1 MLKYQIEESLF
12 IASSIAESCSMSIT
26 KSNVQRL
33 MKDFEVEWWF
43 APVDSISDI
52 GSAELITN
60 LLILQRQ
67 AAFESRV
74 TPSEVINASID
85 VTDGSLVFTFDTP
98 LKGST
103 RRTLGRAFYRNN
115 SLYVLWISSLSN
127 IVDGQYGGT
136 LKQIQSSFK
145 LIWLWYDVLNSRVWI
160 VSLEYITV
168 TSLRHGVR
176 QISWSF
182 DTLIAALLSVWWWCS
197 YLSYRLLT
205 IIRRCR
211 L

>member
-1 MLKYQIEESLF
+1 MLLPPTWIITTKSTPTPSMLKYQIEESVF
-12 IASSIAESCSMSIT
+12 IASSIVESCSMSVT

-33 MKDFEVEWWF
+33 LKDFEVEWWF
-43 APVDSISDI
+43 APIDSISDI

-74 TPSEVINASID
+74 TPSEVISASID

-103 RRTLGRAFYRNN
+103 RRTLGRAFYRNK

-136 LKQIQSSFK
+136 LKQIQNSFK
-145 LIWLWYDVLNSRVWI
+145 LI
-160 VSLEYITV
+160 
-168 TSLRHGVR
+168 
-176 QISWSF
+176 
-182 DTLIAALLSVWWWCS
+182 
-197 YLSYRLLT
+197 
-205 IIRRCR
+205 
-211 L
+211 

>member
-1 MLKYQIEESLF
+1 M
-12 IASSIAESCSMSIT
+12 
-26 KSNVQRL
+26 
-33 MKDFEVEWWF
+33 
-43 APVDSISDI
+43 
-52 GSAELITN
+52 N

-103 RRTLGRAFYRNN
+103 RRTLGRAFYRNK

-127 IVDGQYGGT
+127 IVEGQYGGT

-145 LIWLWYDVLNSRVWI
+145 LI
-160 VSLEYITV
+160 
-168 TSLRHGVR
+168 
-176 QISWSF
+176 
-182 DTLIAALLSVWWWCS
+182 
-197 YLSYRLLT
+197 
-205 IIRRCR
+205 
-211 L
+211 

>member
-1 MLKYQIEESLF
+1 MLLPPTWIIITKSTPTPSMLKYQIEESLF

-33 MKDFEVEWWF
+33 LKDFEVEWWF

-145 LIWLWYDVLNSRVWI
+145 LI
-160 VSLEYITV
+160 
-168 TSLRHGVR
+168 
-176 QISWSF
+176 
-182 DTLIAALLSVWWWCS
+182 
-197 YLSYRLLT
+197 
-205 IIRRCR
+205 
-211 L
+211 

>member
-1 MLKYQIEESLF
+1 LLLPPTWIITTKSTPTPSMLKYQIEESVF
-12 IASSIAESCSMSIT
+12 IASSIVESCSMSVT

-33 MKDFEVEWWF
+33 LKDFEVEWWF
-43 APVDSISDI
+43 APIDSISDI

-74 TPSEVINASID
+74 TPSEVISASID

-103 RRTLGRAFYRNN
+103 RRTLGRAFYRNK

-136 LKQIQSSFK
+136 LKQIQNSFK
-145 LIWLWYDVLNSRVWI
+145 LI
-160 VSLEYITV
+160 
-168 TSLRHGVR
+168 
-176 QISWSF
+176 
-182 DTLIAALLSVWWWCS
+182 
-197 YLSYRLLT
+197 
-205 IIRRCR
+205 
-211 L
+211 